1 MDEEVFTLRGAAAF
15 IKFSERFTRG
25 LIKAGKLLAF
35 QTSKNG
41 EYRILKSSCIDC
53 IKSMTHNESVGG
65 IDCSNKTEVSKQWQS
80 SSGVKCGTVTSQRQT
95 VVELGARLAQRTK
108 SKHKSITTL

>member
-1 MDEEVFTLRGAAAF
+1 MDEEVFTLREAAAF
-15 IKFSERFTRG
+15 MKFGERFTRG
-25 LIKAGKLLAF
+25 LIKARKLLAS

-53 IKSMTHNESVGG
+53 IKNMTHNESVGG
-65 IDCSNKTEVSKQWQS
+65 IDCSNKTEVTKTWQS
-80 SSGVKCGTVTSQRQT
+80 TSGAKCGTVTSQHQT

-108 SKHKSITTL
+108 GSPRNTTIL